1 MNESITIRRWQTV
14 RLGTEAKRR
23 VSKAK
28 AEGLCVACLKPA
40 EGRMIRGCH
49 FSCYRATLRA
59 IERGLTSE
67 QERVSEGKILPVR
80 ISGRKPKNPVTIDVM
95 GGGDE

>member
-1 MNESITIRRWQTV
+1 M
-14 RLGTEAKRR
+14 RLGIEAKRR

-40 EGRMIRGCH
+40 SGRMIRGCH
-49 FSCYRATLRA
+49 FNCYRATLRA

-67 QERVSEGKILPVR
+67 QERVSEGKMLPVGTT
-80 ISGRKPKNPVTIDVM
+80 GRKPKNPVTLDVM
-95 GGGDE
+95 GVGNEHL